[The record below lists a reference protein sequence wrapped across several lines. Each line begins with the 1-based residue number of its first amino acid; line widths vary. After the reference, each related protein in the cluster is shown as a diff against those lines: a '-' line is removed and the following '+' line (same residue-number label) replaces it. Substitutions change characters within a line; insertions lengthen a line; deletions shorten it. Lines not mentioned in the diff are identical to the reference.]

1 MQLGR
6 GAVVRLE
13 VDRGALA
20 SRRDNSLVA
29 ALVETAGAGSSCGE
43 TCACSCTGDC
53 CPAPAP
59 APPPQ

>member
-1 MQLGR
+1 M
-6 GAVVRLE
+6 VRLE